1 MLNLGL
7 IGDIQLLEPL
17 VKMVRE
23 NQEIHITGK
32 SSVGTIPTQES
43 FRFSAPEFNRIELT
57 ERSDAL
63 LINRFSLLPFQMLC
77 DMVKKS
83 KHFFAASYPTLNP
96 DECNHLAK
104 LASEAKTVIQFTNP
118 FFYLPPVQWLNQNL
132 KKPAFIEV
140 TLTEEGDSTKL
151 NLIQILLMVKNI
163 TGSNPKKIS
172 ALMFESKP
180 ADERFTHFQIEYSD
194 GTNLSVKIWK
204 KEGQNKFNIKSF
216 ARDQFTTFDLLKTQ
230 GTCNNSPVHLSDF
243 EKENEPDIF
252 LRAIVNRKN
261 NYTNIEDYSAV
272 LQTIQLIQ
280 AKLERYIHQ

>member
-7 IGDIQLLEPL
+7 IGEIHLLEPL
-17 VKMVRE
+17 VKKARE
-23 NQEIHITGK
+23 HPEIYITGK
-32 SSVGTIPTQES
+32 SSVGTLPTPES

-63 LINRFSLLPFQMLC
+63 LINRFSLLPFQLLC

-83 KHFFAASYPTLNP
+83 KHIFAASYPTLNTE
-96 DECNHLAK
+96 ECNHLAK
-104 LASEAKTVIQFTNP
+104 LAGEAKTVIQFTNP
-118 FFYLPPVQWLNQNL
+118 FFYLPPVQWLNQNI

-140 TLTEEGDSTKL
+140 TLTKEVNSNNL
-151 NLIQILLMVKNI
+151 YLIQILLMVKNI

-180 ADERFTHFQIEYSD
+180 ANEGFTHFQIEYSD
-194 GTNLSVKIWK
+194 GTVLAVKIDK
-204 KEGQNKFNIKSF
+204 KDGQNEFRIKSF
-216 ARDQFTTFDLLKTQ
+216 ARDQFATFDLLNTQ
-230 GTCNNSPVHLSDF
+230 GTCNNSPVDLSNF
-243 EKENEPDIF
+243 ENKNETDIF
-252 LRAIVNRKN
+252 LRAIINRKN